1 MLKKWIEF
9 MIFGSI
15 SYLNLLPFQIFL
27 KRCLNHSGAK
37 MAFRY
42 YRGVPSSINKALKS
56 RRVNAAFISSIAS
69 KKCKCSNLG
78 IIAKGSVY
86 SVFVI
91 PNKNGDDPDSQTS
104 NYLAKILG
112 LKGQVIIGDKALKYY
127 LDGGVGIDLAK
138 EWNER
143 YKLPFVFA
151 LLCYHKDEKL
161 YKSIHKEF
169 LKQKVKIP
177 QYILNDASKRTG
189 IKTRHIAEGEVTSD
203 LAYKAA
209 LDALNNAKMLPEDI
223 DMIIVATIT
232 PDYFTMPS
240 TACVVAE
247 KLGIV
252 RPAVDISAA
261 CTGFIY
267 ALAHAKAFIESEMY
281 KNVLIIGAE
290 TLSKIVNWKDRT
302 TCVLFG
308 DGAGAAIISAT
319 EEKQEAIID
328 IDINAD
334 GKYQDY
340 LITPGRGVK
349 YGCDTDR
356 IWLEM
361 KGNETFKV
369 AVKTLSKSVRDIL
382 KRNNMTSDDLTWFV
396 PHQANYRIIKA
407 VGDAL
412 KLEPEQVVLTVAKYG
427 NTSGASIP
435 MAINDIYESGRLKK
449 GEMMLLD
456 TFGGGLTWASALLP
470 FAGEAL

>member
-1 MLKKWIEF
+1 MYAKLT
-9 MIFGSI
+9 SI
-15 SYLNLLPFQIFL
+15 
-27 KRCLNHSGAK
+27 GA
-37 MAFRY
+37 Y
-42 YRGVPSSINKALKS
+42 VP
-56 RRVNAAFISSIAS
+56 
-69 KKCKCSNLG
+69 
-78 IIAKGSVY
+78 
-86 SVFVI
+86 
-91 PNKNGDDPDSQTS
+91 P
-104 NYLAKILG
+104 KILTNE
-112 LKGQVIIGDKALKYY
+112 
-127 LDGGVGIDLAK
+127 DLEK
-138 EWNER
+138 IVDTSDEW
-143 YKLPFVFA
+143 
-151 LLCYHKDEKL
+151 
-161 YKSIHKEF
+161 IT
-169 LKQKVKIP
+169 
-177 QYILNDASKRTG
+177 KRTG
-189 IKTRHIAEGEVTSD
+189 IKTRHIAENEVTSD

-209 LDALNNAKMLPEDI
+209 LDALKNASMKAKDI

-240 TACVVAE
+240 TACVVAD

-267 ALAHAKAFIESEMY
+267 ALAHAKAFIESGMY

-319 EEKQEAIID
+319 DNKKEAIID

-369 AVKTLSKSVRDIL
+369 AVKTLSQSVRDIL
-382 KRNNMTSDDLTWFV
+382 NRNNLTADDIDWFV
-396 PHQANYRIIKA
+396 PHQANYRIIDAVARAVNLPKEKA
-407 VGDAL
+407 
-412 KLEPEQVVLTVAKYG
+412 VLTVHKYG
-427 NTSGASIP
+427 NTSSASIP
-435 MAINDIYESGRLKK
+435 MAIHDMVSEGKIKK
-449 GEMMLLD
+449 GDLMLLD
-456 TFGGGLTWASALLP
+456 AFGGGFTWGSALLP
-470 FAGEAL
+470 FN